1 MSEGEEHELIGW
13 EMTDWETG
21 DGKFISE
28 RICGEIVNIYGND
41 HCLFFDRTTGYHN
54 AVFN

>member
-1 MSEGEEHELIGW
+1 MSDGEEHELIGW

-28 RICGEIVNIYGND
+28 STCGEIVNIYGNN
-41 HCLFFDRTTGYHN
+41 HCLFFDRIIEMHN
-54 AVFN
+54 AVFI